1 MASKIK
7 PIIYI
12 LIEVAERELESK
24 LLTALFLVKKGFHV
38 ILGQQWVLT
47 GNRESLPTGT
57 FLFKGMNK
65 IHADVM
71 ADVRQSGHIVV
82 AMEEELIGYCM
93 DLPEYYD
100 LRDYYHVV
108 ATQQHCQLFLAA
120 NASEMR
126 IVKQLMP
133 DLDVRL
139 TGNPRTDCLRPEL
152 VSIYDPVIGGISET
166 TSSGYILINTNFG
179 VLNSR
184 HSHKVFSDIQESISP
199 KDEGW
204 VKRYKKRV
212 NAETQWET
220 YNMKS
225 TFQLIGLFGR
235 HSPNQ
240 MVLVRP
246 HPAENVNT
254 YTRFTSKYPNIEL
267 ADSQDS
273 SRPWI
278 LASDILVHTGC
289 TTGAEAV
296 AMNHPT
302 ISIQEKGS
310 ELIRFLT
317 SNNVSYLTY
326 TAKEAYHAVQDFYA
340 GKLKLGDASKLK
352 ELWPA
357 QEGKFAAERI
367 ADEIHQFYL
376 RLEGSFKGLTS
387 VSVQFRELILTDF
400 EKQKMDVEFPWIE
413 HRLRQMYELLPNV
426 PPVKLDKISRNVF
439 YISPV

>member
-1 MASKIK
+1 
-7 PIIYI
+7 
-12 LIEVAERELESK
+12 
-24 LLTALFLVKKGFHV
+24 
-38 ILGQQWVLT
+38 
-47 GNRESLPTGT
+47 
-57 FLFKGMNK
+57 MNK

-179 VLNSR
+179 MLNSR
-184 HSHKVFSDIQESISP
+184 HSHKVFSDIKESISL

-278 LASDILVHTGC
+278 LASDILIHTGC

-310 ELIRFLT
+310 EHILFRA

-340 GKLKLGDASKLK
+340 GKLKLGDSSKLK
-352 ELWPA
+352 EFWPA

-376 RLEGSFKGLTS
+376 DLGGEFGGFKLGHFKFKKIRLA
-387 VSVQFRELILTDF
+387 DF
-400 EKQKMDVEFPWIE
+400 HKQKMCVELSQVERI
-413 HRLRQMYELLPNV
+413 LKQMYQQLPTG
-426 PPVKLDKISRNVF
+426 PQMTLYEISSNVF
-439 YISPV
+439 YMRP